1 MIGCDLLVSIG
12 GDASMYVDS
21 SECQS
26 GRVLNLNSGNQESM
40 YDDFGHWSMVKEDRN
55 QKTFH
60 YLQYLGQRFLQVF
73 W

>member
-40 YDDFGHWSMVKEDRN
+40 YDDFGH
-55 QKTFH
+55 
-60 YLQYLGQRFLQVF
+60 
-73 W
+73 